1 MYHFIIPSIP
11 RIHGQCIIKFQKY
24 FLSVYFPANQ
34 VSGTEMSKW
43 LNELCPIILDM
54 LQDASLIA
62 KREVT
67 TPVRR
72 YIVDKE
78 MDEIQDSVKTIWL
91 LLFYFL
97 SFIKLCQTK
106 LYCLLLV
113 NMFILYLVWH
123 CIVVYLHASL
133 WWYAMRTVQCMHLVH
148 WHQYQCVFNQQI
160 ALWTLG
166 QLVEST
172 G

>member
-1 MYHFIIPSIP
+1 MAEWALSHNSGYAAGCVSYCKERGNNTSSSI
-11 RIHGQCIIKFQKY
+11 
-24 FLSVYFPANQ
+24 
-34 VSGTEMSKW
+34 
-43 LNELCPIILDM
+43 
-54 LQDASLIA
+54 
-62 KREVT
+62 
-67 TPVRR
+67 
-72 YIVDKE
+72 DKE

-91 LLFYFL
+91 LLFYFV